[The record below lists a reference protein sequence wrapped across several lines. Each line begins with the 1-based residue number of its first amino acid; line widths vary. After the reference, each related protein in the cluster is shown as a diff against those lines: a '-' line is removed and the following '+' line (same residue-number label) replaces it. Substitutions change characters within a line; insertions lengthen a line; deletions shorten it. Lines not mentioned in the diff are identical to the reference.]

1 MQVIKEAFAYADMI
15 KIGHTLFALPFALA
29 GLCLAWANG
38 WTVDAFQIAM
48 ILVAFTAAGAAAMG
62 FNRIVD
68 RRIDAKNP
76 RTKMR
81 PTVSGAISTNAAK
94 FFTIFCS
101 GIFIASAFAINP
113 LCGWLS
119 FPALAML
126 LGYSYSKRF
135 TSASHLWLGL
145 AISVAPTA
153 AWIAASATLDPRILT
168 LSSALLFQIAAF
180 DVIYALQDIDFD
192 KNYGLHS
199 IPARFG
205 KDNALRIA
213 AFMLVLAFL
222 SLIASGYLFGLGI
235 PYFACTALIGAGY
248 AFAIYSTKRF
258 SAKKISDI
266 FFYLNAGS
274 SMLILAG
281 SATAL
286 I

>member
-1 MQVIKEAFAYADMI
+1 M
-15 KIGHTLFALPFALA
+15 TL
-29 GLCLAWANG
+29 
-38 WTVDAFQIAM
+38 T
-48 ILVAFTAAGAAAMG
+48 
-62 FNRIVD
+62 
-68 RRIDAKNP
+68 
-76 RTKMR
+76 
-81 PTVSGAISTNAAK
+81 
-94 FFTIFCS
+94 
-101 GIFIASAFAINP
+101 
-113 LCGWLS
+113 
-119 FPALAML
+119 
-126 LGYSYSKRF
+126 
-135 TSASHLWLGL
+135 
-145 AISVAPTA
+145 
-153 AWIAASATLDPRILT
+153 
-168 LSSALLFQIAAF
+168 SALLFQIAAF